1 MNQETQLFIQ
11 YEKLLHKWAHSYRG
25 TTGIEEE
32 ELFSEACLAYV
43 YAINSFDA
51 NKGVQMSTWISRCVK
66 NKLNDFIRE
75 AYRKEVTLFE
85 EGKMDTFASPDAFY
99 RIFSLEDIYTQ
110 LSANAKFICSLII
123 DKQVDLTAVPPKMAR
138 GEIQRELRE
147 LGWFWSDIWETFK
160 ELKNVL

>member
-1 MNQETQLFIQ
+1 MNAETRLFIQ
-11 YEKLLHKWAHSYRG
+11 YEKLLHKWAHSYRR

-43 YAINSFDA
+43 NAIKTFDPS
-51 NKGVQMSTWISRCVK
+51 KGVQMSTWISRCVK
-66 NKLNDFIRE
+66 NKLNDFIAE

-85 EGKMDTFASPDAFY
+85 EEKMDTFSAPDEFH
-99 RIFSLEDIYTQ
+99 RLFSLDDIYTQ
-110 LSANAKFICSLII
+110 LSSNAKFICGMIV
-123 DKQVDLTAVPPKMAR
+123 DKQVDLTEVPPKMAR
-138 GEIQRELRE
+138 GIIQRELRD